1 MNGGLLKMWST
12 LTLPSSQKIAGFV
25 LELSMLFQAPERI
38 TFLNRIHLFYGLDEN
53 QMQLVAEAVEEATF
67 PADHE
72 IIKQGEL
79 GDRLYLIWQG
89 KVSVTASNQER
100 PLATFVAGD
109 YFGEESVIVKHH
121 LRTATVTTLE
131 ETTVLELTRDQFN
144 ILLQQA
150 PGLRKNFTVTVISHH
165 LERRVHFKWLQPGE
179 VIYFLAR
186 KHPILFVKALIWPVL
201 LAVAAIIGMLVAWYY
216 SLWIPGIQVL
226 WYFCLFISLGAAG
239 WGAWNGIDWGN
250 DYYIVTDRR
259 VVWLEKVIGIYDSRQ
274 ESPLQKIQRVAV
286 NTDLLGRQFDY
297 GDLVVRTIVGT
308 TLLLRNVN
316 HPYQAAALIEEHWRR
331 SQEISHTLEKEEMH
345 QALRS
350 RLIPGQSQ
358 NAPLPGIVA
367 KPEPKKKDVFRGQR
381 SLANLFRLRFEEKT
395 IVTYRKHIFVM
406 FQQTLIPGLIMI
418 VLIGLLLFDL
428 LHPAFSFSSITA
440 AGAGALFFIWF
451 LLFLGSF
458 LWWLYQYIDWSN
470 DIFQVTPDQIM
481 DIDKTPLGE
490 VQSDVASLDNILS
503 IEYERKGILEL
514 AFNYGYVM
522 ITVGGGKQ
530 MVFENVYNPS
540 AVQEDIERRR
550 LEKISQK
557 EQEHAKADRE
567 HLADWFAA
575 YHDNQEEFDQTEP
588 REENPTGDDEVDEHY
603 DWLDNE

>member
-1 MNGGLLKMWST
+1 
-12 LTLPSSQKIAGFV
+12 
-25 LELSMLFQAPERI
+25 
-38 TFLNRIHLFYGLDEN
+38 
-53 QMQLVAEAVEEATF
+53 MQVVAEKLEEEIF
-67 PADHE
+67 PANRK
-72 IIKQGEL
+72 IITQGEP

-89 KVSVTASNQER
+89 KVSVTKSGQEQ

-109 YFGEESVIVKHH
+109 CFGEESVIVKHH
-121 LRTATVTTLE
+121 RRTATVTALE
-131 ETTVLELTRDQFN
+131 ETAVLVFTRDQFN
-144 ILLQQA
+144 NLLQQA
-150 PGLRKNFTVTVISHH
+150 PILRKNVTVTVDSHN
-165 LERRVHFKWLQPGE
+165 LERRVHFNWLQPNE

-186 KHPILFVKALIWPVL
+186 KHSILLVGALVWPVL
-201 LAVAAIIGMLVAWYY
+201 LAIAAIIGMLAAWYY
-216 SLWIPGIQVL
+216 SLWIPGVQVL
-226 WYFCLFISLGAAG
+226 WYFCLLVSLGAAG
-239 WGAWNGIDWGN
+239 WGVWNGIDWSN

-274 ESPLQKIQRVAV
+274 ESPLPKIQRVAV

-316 HPYQAAALIEEHWRR
+316 HPYQAAALIEEYWRR
-331 SQEISHTLEKEEMH
+331 SQETSRTLENKEMR

-350 RLIPGQSQ
+350 RLVPGQSQ
-358 NAPLPGIVA
+358 NAPLPGIIA
-367 KPEPKKKDVFRGQR
+367 KPPPKKNVIFRGQR
-381 SLANLFRLRFEEKT
+381 SFANLFRLRFEEKT

-406 FQQTLIPGLIMI
+406 FQQTLIPGLIMMA
-418 VLIGLLLFDL
+418 LIGLLLFDL
-428 LHPAFSFSSITA
+428 FQPEFSFSNITTA
-440 AGAGALFFIWF
+440 EAGGLIFIWF

-557 EQEHAKADRE
+557 EQERTKADRE
-567 HLADWFAA
+567 HIADWFAA
-575 YHDNQEEFDQTEP
+575 YQDNQEEFLQTETE
-588 REENPTGDDEVDEHY
+588 EENPASDDKIDGQY
-603 DWLDNE
+603 NWLENE

>member
-1 MNGGLLKMWST
+1 MPFDTSDRV
-12 LTLPSSQKIAGFV
+12 A
-25 LELSMLFQAPERI
+25 
-38 TFLNRIHLFYGLDEN
+38 FLNRIHLFHGLDEE
-53 QMQLVAEAVEEATF
+53 QMQAVAEALEQETF

-72 IIKQGEL
+72 IIRQGEV

-89 KVSVTASNQER
+89 RVSVTESER
-100 PLATFVAGD
+100 EQSLATFVRGD

-121 LRTATVTTLE
+121 RRTATVTTLE
-131 ETTVLELTRDQFN
+131 ETTVLVLTRDQFN
-144 ILLQQA
+144 SFLQQA
-150 PGLRKNFTVTVISHH
+150 PGLRKNVTVIVNSHH
-165 LERRVHFKWLQPGE
+165 LERRVQFKWLQPNE

-186 KHPILFVKALIWPVL
+186 KHPILLVGALIFPVL
-201 LAVAAIIGMLVAWYY
+201 LAVAAVVGMLVAWYY
-216 SLWIPGIQVL
+216 SLWIPSIQIL
-226 WYFCLFISLGAAG
+226 WYFCLLVSLGAAG
-239 WGAWNGIDWGN
+239 WGVWNSLDWSN

-331 SQEISHTLEKEEMH
+331 SQETTHILEKEEMH

-350 RLIPGQSQ
+350 HLIPGQSQ
-358 NAPLPGIVA
+358 NAPLPGIVT
-367 KPEPKKKDVFRGQR
+367 KPPSKKTDVFRGQR
-381 SLANLFRLRFEEKT
+381 SFANLFRLRFEEKA

-406 FQQTLIPGLIMI
+406 FQQTWIPGLIMI
-418 VLIGLLLFDL
+418 VLIGLFLFDL
-428 LHPAFSFSSITA
+428 FHPAFSFSSITTTE
-440 AGAGALFFIWF
+440 AGALIFIWF

-470 DIFQVTPDQIM
+470 DIFQVTSDQIM

-550 LEKISQK
+550 LEKISLK

-567 HLADWFAA
+567 HLADWFAT
-575 YHDNQEEFDQTEP
+575 YHDNRQEFRQTEP
-588 REENPTGDDEVDEHY
+588 GEENPAGDDGIDSQY
-603 DWLDNE
+603 DWLENE